1 MGHVQSTC
9 LFHTKPDSQ
18 NHLIVAHFHAQT
30 LTTSKSVLQGRLNS
44 IGRQNGA
51 KNTYVTPAA
60 SSDSAYEK
68 MDCTVCTYR

>member
-30 LTTSKSVLQGRLNS
+30 LTMSKSVLQGRLNS
-44 IGRQNGA
+44 IGQQNGA
-51 KNTYVTPAA
+51 KNT
-60 SSDSAYEK
+60 
-68 MDCTVCTYR
+68 